1 METDFKNIDDEKQM
15 LFGIYFPVL
24 RQYLMAKAIV
34 GQAIANGQEVTQED
48 VRRMAEAVENEK
60 DSTCPPSD
68 EYLPVDED
76 DDYGPEK
83 LSYTGLIEELEQDI
97 SEYEFFNNKML
108 IVWGYYAPLPDGED
122 VYVDF
127 FYTDEDLDGNDDAPT
142 IADFDQKVAEEYP
155 RFLRK
160 RMPARL
166 LLKILKKQQEANQA

>member
-1 METDFKNIDDEKQM
+1 M
-15 LFGIYFPVL
+15 LLGIRFPVL

-76 DDYGPEK
+76 DNYGPEE
-83 LSYTGLIEELEQDI
+83 LSYTDLIEELEQDI
-97 SEYEFFNNKML
+97 NEYEFFNNKML
-108 IVWGYYAPLPDGED
+108 IVWGCYAPLPDGED

-127 FYTDEDLDGNDDAPT
+127 FYTDEDLDGNDDAPN

-166 LLKILKKQQEANQA
+166 LLKILKKQQEASQT

>member
-97 SEYEFFNNKML
+97 NEYEFFNNKML

-122 VYVDF
+122 VYVD
-127 FYTDEDLDGNDDAPT
+127 
-142 IADFDQKVAEEYP
+142 
-155 RFLRK
+155 
-160 RMPARL
+160 
-166 LLKILKKQQEANQA
+166 

>member
-76 DDYGPEK
+76 DDYGPNA
-83 LSYTGLIEELEQDI
+83 STSVAQDPKKAAG
-97 SEYEFFNNKML
+97 SK
-108 IVWGYYAPLPDGED
+108 PS
-122 VYVDF
+122 
-127 FYTDEDLDGNDDAPT
+127 
-142 IADFDQKVAEEYP
+142 
-155 RFLRK
+155 
-160 RMPARL
+160 
-166 LLKILKKQQEANQA
+166 LK

>member
-1 METDFKNIDDEKQM
+1 
-15 LFGIYFPVL
+15 
-24 RQYLMAKAIV
+24 
-34 GQAIANGQEVTQED
+34 
-48 VRRMAEAVENEK
+48 MAEAVGNETE
-60 DSTCPPSD
+60 STCPPSD

-76 DDYGPEK
+76 DDYGPEE
-83 LSYTGLIEELEQDI
+83 LSYTDLIEELERDI
-97 SEYEFFNNKML
+97 SKCEFFNNRIL

-155 RFLRK
+155 MFLRT

-166 LLKILKKQQEANQA
+166 LLKILKNYKKAAGSKPSLKQCIPCAQIA